1 MGCRPPWYRA
11 VRPPLWAVRGP
22 FSGSGRKCIRPPSRA
37 VLKALIL
44 RHFQRVLFLHIS
56 PVFPGPCAFA
66 PFHPF
71 CGTGGAIE
79 SVVPGRGKRPP
90 ALPAV
95 PPSDRGRREQ
105 CGAQAGVQRKDGG
118 AEPFAVDK
126 HIPRRCPGA
135 GSFRNHS
142 CSTHAPTSGPFG
154 TADRSCVGFRMRP
167 FHTLPL
173 QNPKSVRF
181 AFLA

>member
-1 MGCRPPWYRA
+1 M
-11 VRPPLWAVRGP
+11 
-22 FSGSGRKCIRPPSRA
+22 
-37 VLKALIL
+37 KALIL
-44 RHFQRVLFLHIS
+44 LRFQRVLFLHIS

-105 CGAQAGVQRKDGG
+105 CGAQAGVQREDGG
-118 AEPFAVDK
+118 AEPLANQ
-126 HIPRRCPGA
+126 G
-135 GSFRNHS
+135 
-142 CSTHAPTSGPFG
+142 
-154 TADRSCVGFRMRP
+154 VGDALR
-167 FHTLPL
+167 TDT
-173 QNPKSVRF
+173 
-181 AFLA
+181 FLAIVQKQTVSAIVVAALPHQPPGRPVLLIGHVWDFRCCHFTCSPGKILKTSIWRF

>member
-1 MGCRPPWYRA
+1 M
-11 VRPPLWAVRGP
+11 
-22 FSGSGRKCIRPPSRA
+22 
-37 VLKALIL
+37 KALIL
-44 RHFQRVLFLHIS
+44 LRFQRVLFLHIS

-118 AEPFAVDK
+118 AEPFADQRVGDTLWTNTFLAVVQEQAVSAIIVAALM
-126 HIPRRCPGA
+126 HQPPGRSVLLIGHVGDFGCA
-135 GSFRNHS
+135 
-142 CSTHAPTSGPFG
+142 HAP
-154 TADRSCVGFRMRP
+154 RSPR
-167 FHTLPL
+167 
-173 QNPKSVRF
+173 QNSKDAKL
-181 AFLA
+181 AFLT

>member
-1 MGCRPPWYRA
+1 M
-11 VRPPLWAVRGP
+11 
-22 FSGSGRKCIRPPSRA
+22 
-37 VLKALIL
+37 KALIL
-44 RHFQRVLFLHIS
+44 LRFQRVLFLHIS

-79 SVVPGRGKRPP
+79 RVVPGRDKRPP

-118 AEPFAVDK
+118 AEPFADQ
-126 HIPRRCPGA
+126 R
-135 GSFRNHS
+135 
-142 CSTHAPTSGPFG
+142 
-154 TADRSCVGFRMRP
+154 VGD
-167 FHTLPL
+167 TLRT
-173 QNPKSVRF
+173 NT
-181 AFLA
+181 FLAVVQKQAVSAIVVAALPHQPPGCTVLLVGHVRDFGCARFTRSLCKILKASDLRF

>member
-1 MGCRPPWYRA
+1 M
-11 VRPPLWAVRGP
+11 
-22 FSGSGRKCIRPPSRA
+22 RA

-44 RHFQRVLFLHIS
+44 LRFQRVLFLHIS

-105 CGAQAGVQRKDGG
+105 CGAQAGVQGKDSG
-118 AEPFAVDK
+118 AEPFADQ
-126 HIPRRCPGA
+126 G
-135 GSFRNHS
+135 
-142 CSTHAPTSGPFG
+142 
-154 TADRSCVGFRMRP
+154 VGD
-167 FHTLPL
+167 TL
-173 QNPKSVRF
+173 RTDT
-181 AFLA
+181 FLAVVQEQAVAAIVIATLMHQPPGCTVLLVGHVRDFG